1 MFETGRERPYFN
13 VPPQTAPDFFWF
25 HPKSGLCPC
34 RVLRRL
40 RRERLHTWEVLDRIF
55 LGIRFGCDREEAGDY
70 RRAICYGIAFALV
83 RSVSHLHHRHILQVG
98 NFKGGVIFQQYVAM
112 SK

>member
-1 MFETGRERPYFN
+1 VRAQRVLIF
-13 VPPQTAPDFFWF
+13 
-25 HPKSGLCPC
+25 SGFIQHLLLCRC